1 MRALT
6 FIELDV
12 DTFDPASP
20 VETTTFRFT
29 YDCDYAP
36 TDVEAIPSLTG
47 ISYSPSTIS
56 LGSDLGTRARLDVTF
71 SDHLHIFNGE
81 AFDSGTFWGKWRARY
96 GQRLQGRSL
105 RWIQGLEGQTLAEM
119 ETRHFVI
126 ESTNGPTPQNGAYT
140 ITAQDILKFA
150 DGDRSQAPLASRGF
164 LVGSI
169 DADDTSFTLSPV
181 GIGDQDY
188 PTSGYIALSGSEI
201 VAFTRVSGSE
211 VVTITARAQ
220 LGTDADSHAAGS
232 RAQLVLRYVG
242 EDVADIIRDLL
253 VNYAGVDDA
262 FIPLAAWQTET
273 ATYLQQVYSA
283 NIAEPTDV
291 SKLVSEMI
299 EQAALAVW
307 WEPLTE
313 QIRLQVL
320 RGISTVAEVFGEDN
334 TLEGTLSITEQPNTR
349 LTQVLTYF
357 GQRDPLAPIDEERN
371 FRSAVLTI
379 DGDAE
384 LAYGTP
390 MIKKIFSRW
399 IPFGART
406 VAVRLNDIILGRFR
420 DPPRRFT
427 FNLFRHGPE
436 NPTLGGGYRLTSWSI
451 QDETGLASDAP
462 IQITR
467 LNPMSDRFEVTADE
481 MLFRTIDP
489 GDLLNRAITIDSS
502 INNVNIREMHDS
514 IYPEVTGD
522 ESPEITLTVTLETN
536 VVVGSASSAQPSFDL
551 GDWPAGITINI
562 VVLGDIRGAGGTG
575 GVGGNASGSNDGAPL
590 NGFQGGTALYTRVPI
605 NLTDEDGKVYGGGGG
620 GGGGAYRGGG
630 GGGGAGVVGGIGGD
644 VTTSTSSPS
653 PGEVGTQDAGGAG
666 GDGGGATD
674 FDGGTGGAPGVVGN
688 AGQGDALS
696 GLTAGLGGAA
706 GYAVDGIS
714 FVTQVGPTGD
724 RRGQE
729 GN

>member
-6 FIELDV
+6 FIEVDV
-12 DTFDPASP
+12 DVFDVGSP

-36 TDVEAIPSLTG
+36 ADVEAIPSLTG

-211 VVTITARAQ
+211 VVTITGRAQ
-220 LGTDADSHAAGS
+220 LGTDADSHSAGS

-291 SKLVSEMI
+291 NKLVSEMI

-489 GDLLNRAITIDSS
+489 GDLLNRAITIDSA
-502 INNVNIREMHDS
+502 INNVNIRDMHDS

-522 ESPEITLTVTLETN
+522 ESPEITLTVTVEAN
-536 VVVGSASSAQPSFDL
+536 VIVGSGDVDLPSFDL

-562 VVLGDIRGAGGTG
+562 VVIGDIRGAGGMG
-575 GVGGNASGSNDGAPL
+575 GVGGNSVPNNFSEMP
-590 NGFQGGTALYTRVPI
+590 GFQGGTAIYTRVPI
-605 NLTDEDGKVYGGGGG
+605 NLIDEDGKVYGGGGG
-620 GGGGAYRGGG
+620 GGGGGYRGGG
-630 GGGGAGVVGGIGGD
+630 GGGGAGVVPGEGGPIG
-644 VTTSTSSPS
+644 TSEQSPS
-653 PGEVGTQDAGGAG
+653 NGQPGTQDVGGLG

-674 FDGGTGGAPGVVGN
+674 LDGGQGGAPGF
-688 AGQGDALS
+688 AGDDGESA
-696 GLTAGLGGAA
+696 GILTGGAGGPA